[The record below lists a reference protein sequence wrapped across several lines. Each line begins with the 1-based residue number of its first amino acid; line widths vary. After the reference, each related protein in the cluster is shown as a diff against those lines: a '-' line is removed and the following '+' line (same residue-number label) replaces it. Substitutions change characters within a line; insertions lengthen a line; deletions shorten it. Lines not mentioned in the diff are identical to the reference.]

1 MSTEEIRLAIRLRD
15 RPCLGLEVLR
25 SLKAHPR
32 RGEVK
37 LASRNE
43 MTQIRYVR
51 PLRPVKIKHFPAIIH
66 PALELHA
73 QLYLVMPDNCAWV
86 YDALGRDYASVR
98 YVKYFKL

>member
-32 RGEVK
+32 PSRGEVK

-51 PLRPVKIKHFPAIIH
+51 PLRPVKIKHISAIIH
-66 PALELHA
+66 PALEL
-73 QLYLVMPDNCAWV
+73 QCYMLNSIL
-86 YDALGRDYASVR
+86 
-98 YVKYFKL
+98 